1 MLLIT
6 IWMVS
11 SCSNNEVTEINSNDK
26 NQSINFKTLRDKTMT
41 RYANDNHNNYQVFAI
56 IEESS
61 EWY

>member
-41 RYANDNHNNYQVFAI
+41 RYEIGRAHV
-56 IEESS
+56 
-61 EWY
+61 